1 MTMETEPEATASS
14 MIVDMN
20 TRTSS
25 NPQVTT
31 PQEISAPRLPEMAQS
46 SGAIH
51 DNTSIELP
59 AVYVPFSQDSSVRH
73 ASRHLP
79 IRVESTSSHASRQPS
94 GSLVSDVTHAS
105 QGLYIGNIDNISSKP
120 PPTFANQYE
129 REKQPQKANMKRRKK
144 TMVPSLR

>member
-1 MTMETEPEATASS
+1 
-14 MIVDMN
+14 MIVDTN
-20 TRTSS
+20 IRTSS

-31 PQEISAPRLPEMAQS
+31 PQEISAPRLPEMARS

-73 ASRHLP
+73 ASRHSPFAADSTVGHASRHLP

-94 GSLVSDVTHAS
+94 VSLVSDVTHAS
-105 QGLYIGNIDNISSKP
+105 QGPYIGNIDNISSTP
-120 PPTFANQYE
+120 PPTFATRYD
-129 REKQPQKANMKRRKK
+129 MKK
-144 TMVPSLR
+144 